1 MINIAST
8 TKYVYC
14 FSGILCGL
22 KYARIDRKGFPP
34 GPGQGEYLPIYYIL
48 YYFSDILCGANLAL
62 SLYKLCYVLITKG
75 NDILYMLYHKAIL
88 DKYTSQSLLQNLV
101 NISYNL

>member
-14 FSGILCGL
+14 FGGILCGL
-22 KYARIDRKGFPP
+22 NYARIDRKGFPP

-48 YYFSDILCGANLAL
+48 YYFSDILCGLKFAL
-62 SLYKLCYVLITKG
+62 NLYKLCYVLLLKG
-75 NDILYMLYHKAIL
+75 NDILYMSYHKAIL
-88 DKYTSQSLLQNLV
+88 YKYTSKGLL
-101 NISYNL
+101 